1 LARLAEGEG
10 VHPQVRALL
19 DADGVVLS
27 REHPGLS
34 SALKRLCREGSL
46 TRLGPGVFVDPGRL
60 TPLLR
65 LQALC
70 RSVPHG
76 VLHGETAAALWLD
89 EPVGSPLRLAVRSRV
104 RQLRGATTTIRTVPS
119 EEVRRYNDLPVAS
132 PAYCAAEL
140 AAKDDGRVATRM
152 LRDGLV
158 SVESLRGT
166 GLTLTG
172 TSGNAQRQ
180 RVLRGLAANPWSHAE
195 RVLHGLLRAAR
206 IDGWV
211 ANHGLHLEG
220 RWVIPDILFEEH
232 RLVLEVDGYAHH
244 SSVADWQ
251 RDLDRQNVL
260 VSAGLRVLRFTWVDL
275 IERPAQVVKRVRR
288 AIS

>member
-1 LARLAEGEG
+1 
-10 VHPQVRALL
+10 VHSQVKALL

-34 SALKRLCREGSL
+34 SSLKRLCREGSL
-46 TRLGPGVFVDPGRL
+46 IRLGPGVFADPARM

-76 VLHGETAAALWLD
+76 VLHCETAAALWLE
-89 EPVGSPLRLAVRSRV
+89 EPVGSPLQLAVRCRV
-104 RQLRGATTTIRTVPS
+104 RPIPGVTTIIRTPPREQVK
-119 EEVRRYNDLPVAS
+119 RYNDLPVAS

-152 LRDGLV
+152 LRGRLT
-158 SVESLRGT
+158 SVESLRLA
-166 GLTLTG
+166 GLTLAG
-172 TSGNAQRQ
+172 TSGNAQRR
-180 RVLRGLAANPWSHAE
+180 RVLRALAANPWSHAE
-195 RVLHGLLRAAR
+195 RVLHELLSAAG
-206 IDGWV
+206 IDGWI
-211 ANHGLHLEG
+211 ANHGLRLEG
-220 RWVIPDILFEEH
+220 RWVIPDILFEDH

-244 SSVADWQ
+244 RSTADWQ
-251 RDLDRQNVL
+251 GDLDRQNVL
-260 VSAGLRVLRFTWVDL
+260 VSAGYRVLRFTWVDL
-275 IERPAQVVKRVRR
+275 IERPTLVVKRVRR